1 LGKFGVFPQLKAL
14 YLGGNSWLTDESIIK
29 FASVF
34 PNLQLLDLEYCHN
47 ISEGICQVLRKC
59 CKIRHLNLAYCW
71 NVKLHRMNFVVPN
84 LEVLNLSNT
93 KVDYETLYVIS
104 KNCVGLSQLLLR
116 NCEGVTEKAVKHV
129 LGNCT
134 QLRVVM
140 EE

>member
-1 LGKFGVFPQLKAL
+1 
-14 YLGGNSWLTDESIIK
+14 
-29 FASVF
+29 
-34 PNLQLLDLEYCHN
+34 
-47 ISEGICQVLRKC
+47 
-59 CKIRHLNLAYCW
+59 LNLAQCSR
-71 NVKLHRMNFVVPN
+71 VKLHRMNFVVPN

-104 KNCVGLSQLLLR
+104 KNCCGLSQLLLR